1 MNKNIIINIYKNPYF
16 INQYVHQ
23 NIKLNRTP
31 QTNIILPT
39 KKVWNDI
46 CSNIKNS
53 LRRKNDIICKGVINK
68 LTKKYIN
75 TMDFIFILNK
85 KDLTNENKW
94 SMHSYALC
102 KHQNINGILGIY
114 LVLLCAISMG
124 SIVLKTIEKFA
135 KNTIVLDNNNISKK
149 YSYIELYSL
158 AYVINFYRKYGYRHL
173 LECKRVNYEKK
184 DINKLSTKYKNLYFE
199 NDSRIYEYQRDKN
212 NQTIIKKNHP
222 EYFEF
227 IEKLIKEGFCEQ
239 VPKTN
244 NVLDDYIIYNS
255 FCLETGL
262 MMRKCLLN
270 KKTKKKIKKG
280 II

>member
-85 KDLTNENKW
+85 KDLINENKW

-102 KHQNINGILGIY
+102 KHQNINGILGI
-114 LVLLCAISMG
+114 
-124 SIVLKTIEKFA
+124 
-135 KNTIVLDNNNISKK
+135 
-149 YSYIELYSL
+149 
-158 AYVINFYRKYGYRHL
+158 
-173 LECKRVNYEKK
+173 
-184 DINKLSTKYKNLYFE
+184 
-199 NDSRIYEYQRDKN
+199 
-212 NQTIIKKNHP
+212 
-222 EYFEF
+222 
-227 IEKLIKEGFCEQ
+227 
-239 VPKTN
+239 
-244 NVLDDYIIYNS
+244 
-255 FCLETGL
+255 
-262 MMRKCLLN
+262 
-270 KKTKKKIKKG
+270 
-280 II
+280 